1 MFRPS
6 TLKMLE
12 PNVRLTN
19 RFHWICWC
27 LISLQTTKENQDL
40 KAVRQVNFTDWRA
53 MLGIWESLKRH
64 MEPSRENQSNPFPVQ
79 DSEILSMGQNI
90 CIGFGLDLA
99 QFVTS
104 PTCPM
109 LNYIWRLDVTLWLQ
123 RLHLQ
128 SSEFPPLNSGQF
140 SSNRFIHWKLNF
152 TVTIT

>member
-1 MFRPS
+1 
-6 TLKMLE
+6 MLE
-12 PNVRLTN
+12 PNMRLTN
-19 RFHWICWC
+19 RFHWICWW

-40 KAVRQVNFTDWRA
+40 KAVRQVSFTDWRA

-104 PTCPM
+104 PTYPHA
-109 LNYIWRLDVTLWLQ
+109 Q
-123 RLHLQ
+123 LHLKAGCYRMAAKA
-128 SSEFPPLNSGQF
+128 SSSIFWISPFKFCAIFFKQIHSLKIEFYSDNNLALT
-140 SSNRFIHWKLNF
+140 K
-152 TVTIT
+152 